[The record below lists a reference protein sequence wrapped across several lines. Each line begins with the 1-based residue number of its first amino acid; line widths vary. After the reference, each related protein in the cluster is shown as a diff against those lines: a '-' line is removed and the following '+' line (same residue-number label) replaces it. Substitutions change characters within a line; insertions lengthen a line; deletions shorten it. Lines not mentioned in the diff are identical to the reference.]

1 MRCMAAPP
9 SNRETAPGAALN
21 GVSPTRG
28 DGRSEIAL
36 TAALSAENAM
46 IQSIQA
52 ATAALRVEL
61 GGKTRATP
69 APGAGIGGPR
79 FAHRA
84 ARG

>member
-28 DGRSEIAL
+28 DGRSEIVL
-36 TAALSAENAM
+36 NAALSAENAM

-52 ATAALRVEL
+52 DNGGTESEL
-61 GGKTRATP
+61 GGKTRVTP